1 MDLKNLK
8 EMFATSVADAV
19 SERLKN
25 SLAVTAVRLDKEA
38 IQIKI
43 PDLKV
48 ASGNISVKLILTRNQ
63 GQMYSC
69 KILLDDVPEVLKNI
83 KITNKYKGDIFVYCY
98 GEQPRNI
105 HVVDWVKCKGAS
117 ILAPLFYILKKY

>member
-1 MDLKNLK
+1 MDLRSLK
-8 EMFATSVADAV
+8 EMFATSVADSV

-25 SLAVTAVRLDKEA
+25 SLAVTAVRLDKEN

-105 HVVDWVKCKGAS
+105 HVVD
-117 ILAPLFYILKKY
+117 